1 LLVLR
6 AGDRSVVISQ
16 AAGSAH
22 VERRIE
28 APGYQASSLSPIDPV
43 SAGDLVAM
51 QLSRGGKN
59 SLFSKI
65 LPRFRAMLG

>member
-1 LLVLR
+1 LR

>member
-1 LLVLR
+1 V
-6 AGDRSVVISQ
+6 
-16 AAGSAH
+16 
-22 VERRIE
+22 
-28 APGYQASSLSPIDPV
+28 SSLSPIDPV

-65 LPRFRAMLG
+65 LPHFRSMLG